1 MYAQPPDAMPE
12 GILETIDLGGRLV
25 LPGLM
30 DAHIHVG
37 YTGECAEYAQL
48 TGECRVGL
56 DKHSLILSSLGCL
69 PRRAVLVHHF
79 THHESHIITRA

>member
-1 MYAQPPDAMPE
+1 MPVDTDTSLAGILQYCDARKVPLVYAQPPTE
-12 GILETIDLGGRLV
+12 GIVETIDLGGRLV

-48 TGECRVGL
+48 TGEWRG
-56 DKHSLILSSLGCL
+56 S
-69 PRRAVLVHHF
+69 
-79 THHESHIITRA
+79 